1 MVACRNDGMG
11 AVTAMMQEWRERAAG
26 PPLAASWPA
35 QSLAKDEW
43 RIHYGA
49 PGAAATLAEQFRRR
63 LLPLLEADGVR
74 RETLFVCIGTDRST
88 GDALGPLVG
97 SLLLEGG
104 LPESW
109 VVGTLASPVHATN
122 MGTVLTMLRHRR
134 PRPVTVAID
143 ACLGRADNI
152 GMLAMGAGALRP
164 GAGVKKELPPV
175 GDLYITGNV
184 NVGGFME
191 YFVLQNT
198 RLSLVMDMA
207 RVIASGLLQALSP
220 LVLDTSR

>member
-1 MVACRNDGMG
+1 MG
-11 AVTAMMQEWRERAAG
+11 AVTAMTHEGQGRAAG
-26 PPLAASWPA
+26 PLPAASWPA
-35 QSLAKDEW
+35 QVLAKDEW
-43 RIHYGA
+43 RVHYGA
-49 PGAAATLAEQFRRR
+49 PGAAATLAGEFRRR
-63 LLPLLEADGVR
+63 LLPLTEAGSG

-97 SLLLEGG
+97 SLLMEGG

-109 VVGTLASPVHATN
+109 VVGTLAAPVHATN
-122 MGTVLTMLRHRR
+122 MGTVLAMLRHRR

-143 ACLGRADNI
+143 ACLGRADNV
-152 GMLAMGAGALRP
+152 GMVAVGTGALRP

-207 RVIASGLLQALSP
+207 RVIAAGLLQALSP
-220 LVLDTSR
+220 PVPDTGR

>member
-1 MVACRNDGMG
+1 MG
-11 AVTAMMQEWRERAAG
+11 AVTGMMQEWRGGAAG
-26 PPLAASWPA
+26 PPPAASRPA
-35 QSLAKDEW
+35 QALTRDEW
-43 RIHYGA
+43 RVHYGA
-49 PGAAATLAEQFRRR
+49 PGAADALAHEFRRR
-63 LLPLLEADGVR
+63 LLPLMEAGGPNP
-74 RETLFVCIGTDRST
+74 ETLFVCIGTDRST

-104 LPESW
+104 LPEAW
-109 VVGTLASPVHATN
+109 VVGTLANPVHATN
-122 MGTVLTMLRHRR
+122 MGTVLAMLRHRR
-134 PRPVTVAID
+134 PRPVTVAVD
-143 ACLGRADNI
+143 ACLGRADNV
-152 GMLAMGAGALRP
+152 GMVALGTGALRP

-207 RVIASGLLQALSP
+207 RVIAAGLLQALIP
-220 LVLDTSR
+220 PGPDTGR